1 MELVI
6 YPNDVLRGS
15 CEPVVV
21 FDEELRKVTEEMTTI
36 MYAERGVGIAA
47 PQVGIKKN
55 IIAVDPS
62 GGSNLGLRV
71 MVNPKL
77 RWSSKET
84 VRLSEGCLSIPGV
97 IVSVERP
104 ISVEVEFQDVTGA
117 AHVERHVSWFSR
129 IIQHEMD
136 HLQGKIMLDRM
147 TGPVKSLFLKT
158 YANRIARARKTV

>member
-6 YPNDVLRGS
+6 YPNDVLRES
-15 CEPVVV
+15 CDPVVV
-21 FDEELRKVTEEMTTI
+21 FDEELRKATEEMTTI
-36 MYAERGVGIAA
+36 MYSERGVGIAS

-55 IIAVDPS
+55 IIVVDPS

-77 RWSSKET
+77 RWVSKET
-84 VRLSEGCLSIPGV
+84 VRLSEVCLSIPGV

-136 HLQGKIMLDRM
+136 HLQGKIMLDKM
-147 TGPVKSLFLKT
+147 SAPVKSLYLKS
-158 YANRIARARKTV
+158 YANRIARERKTV